1 MPNIQESKERPL
13 VVQFFHSGKECPVR
27 ESRSGTP
34 VEVPWSLERL
44 VRGTASGSTGCASKP
59 VRKKRGGCGGCR
71 NDDGEAVWAADHS
84 RRLVVHKGDYVENA
98 GRLVSGD
105 LAFWTEWEART
116 TACAMPKGAENT
128 DARWFHRVVT
138 PLGETGEHR
147 VNTDPCVFGSSFKYA
162 LCQQH
167 RNGEARQD
175 SVVLRRLPLGS
186 VILFGSRFLKRNEF
200 VLDTVFVVGCI
211 RKGYFENTKK
221 KLGVSAEYQELTLGR
236 FANEAVENTF
246 YRGET
251 FRSSGGSEPYSFVP
265 AKPFVPGDARCGKR
279 FVLNLAAVNKRLRGV
294 SDQFDPNSGQTQGFH
309 AIECSPEIMRSVW
322 SEIVRQVRA
331 QGFVPAVHFDWPTA

>member
-1 MPNIQESKERPL
+1 MSNKQESKERPL
-13 VVQFFHSGKECPVR
+13 VVQFFHSGKECPVTGPR
-27 ESRSGTP
+27 DGTS
-34 VEVPWSLERL
+34 VKVPWSLEKL

-71 NDDGEAVWAADHS
+71 NDDGEAVWKSDHS
-84 RRLVVHKGDYVENA
+84 RRLVVHKGDYVDNA
-98 GRLVSGD
+98 GKLVSGD
-105 LAFWTEWEART
+105 LAFWTEWEACT

-138 PLGETGEHR
+138 PLGKRGNHR

-167 RNGEARQD
+167 RKDEKRQD
-175 SVVLRRLPLGS
+175 SVVLRRLAPGS
-186 VILFGSRFLKRNEF
+186 IILFGSRFLNRNEF
-200 VLDTVFVVGCI
+200 VLDTVFVVGDI
-211 RKGYFENTKK
+211 HVNYVEQTKE
-221 KLGVSAEYQELTLGR
+221 KLTVSAAYRELTLNR
-236 FANEAVENTF
+236 FSNRSRENTF

-251 FRSSGGSEPYSFVP
+251 FHPPGGSKPYSFVP
-265 AKPFVPGDARCGKR
+265 AKLFVPGDARCGTR

-309 AIECSPEIMRSVW
+309 VIKCSPETMEAVW
-322 SEIVRQVRA
+322 KEILDQVVSK
-331 QGFVPAVHFDWPTA
+331 QFVPAVHFNWPK